1 MADIL
6 QELLKRRSC
15 RKYKSSLIKD
25 EELEKIITAGEYA
38 ASGKNLQSAIIIAVT
53 NKAVRDK
60 ISAMNAAVLGQG
72 PEVDPFYGAPEILIV
87 LADKNVPTHIY
98 DGALVMGNMMA
109 EASSL
114 GIGSCWIHRA
124 REEFQTEE
132 GKAMLKAWGISGDY
146 EGIGHLAIGYPVV
159 TVQKALP
166 KPPPRKK
173 NYVYFIK

>member
-6 QELLKRRSC
+6 QELIKRRSC
-15 RKYKSSLIKD
+15 RKYKSVLIKD
-25 EELEKIITAGEYA
+25 EELEKIISAGEYA
-38 ASGKNLQSAIIIAVT
+38 ASGRNLQSAIIVAIT
-53 NKAVRDK
+53 NRAVRNK
-60 ISAMNAAVLGQG
+60 ISAMNAAVMGQG
-72 PEVDPFYGAPEILIV
+72 PESDPFYGAPEILIV

-124 REEFQTEE
+124 KEEFESEE
-132 GKAMLKAWGISGDY
+132 GKALLKAWGISGDY
-146 EGIGHLAIGYPVV
+146 EGIGHLAIGYPDVAL
-159 TVQKALP
+159 QKALP
-166 KPPPRKK
+166 KPSPRKE